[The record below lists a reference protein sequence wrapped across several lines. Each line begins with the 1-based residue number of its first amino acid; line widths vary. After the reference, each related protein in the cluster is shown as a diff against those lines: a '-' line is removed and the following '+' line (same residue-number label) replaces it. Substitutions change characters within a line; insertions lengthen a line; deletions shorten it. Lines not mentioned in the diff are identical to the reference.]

1 MDLWKADPV
10 LTLTNLL
17 ESLECWTKALDEGY
31 GVDVLYL
38 DYRKAFDSVPHKRL
52 LQKVSL
58 YGINGSALMW
68 IENFLTLRTT
78 RVGVRGYF
86 SDWFQVLSGVP
97 QGSVLGPLLFLLFV
111 NELHSWIVNSMR
123 MFADDTKVWA
133 YIRSTEDSQSLQKD
147 LDSLTTWS
155 KEWLLHLPG

>member
-123 MFADDTKVWA
+123 MFADDTKVWT